1 MKRSRII
8 VLVYVFLLMS
18 SVSVVRADGPDA
30 GGTPSWSRRTSLVL
44 GTVIAREEV
53 IAPPAPRHWRVTV
66 KVDRVLFGKVTT
78 PTLTFA
84 MDVPM
89 WQPPKEGRRYRI
101 ATTGPGPDD
110 VAETAP
116 LLDEAP
122 GARSRPFAGAIGNAM
137 PLPDDDRSASAIM
150 VAFGTKNAVPARD
163 AILTLVAADPSLRA
177 TTTRFACAERD
188 EHDDSTAVHLDPV
201 TTPEWLGRQRA
212 AVDAGRTYPRVM
224 VLPGDFPG
232 ARALDPATIAPGDL
246 PRRARPQSVIA
257 AVDSNGD
264 GRPDLVALRS
274 CRRSTGCDNES
285 CEDVWTLLAGK
296 WSRRDRTCGD

>member
-1 MKRSRII
+1 MTL
-8 VLVYVFLLMS
+8 LVCLLMLAAGA
-18 SVSVVRADGPDA
+18 SVTRADGPDA
-30 GGTPSWSRRTSLVL
+30 GEAPSRSKRTLVVL
-44 GTVIAREEV
+44 GTVIASEDV
-53 IAPPAPRHWRVTV
+53 IAPPAPRHWRVTA

-89 WQPPKEGRRYRI
+89 WDPPKEGRRYRI

-150 VAFGTKNAVPARD
+150 VAFGTENAVPTRD

-177 TTTRFACAERD
+177 TTTRFVCAERD
-188 EHDDSTAVHLDPV
+188 DNGDSTAVHLDPV
-201 TTPEWLGRQRA
+201 TTPEWLARQRA
-212 AVDAGRTYPRVM
+212 AVDAGRSYPRVM
-224 VLPGDFPG
+224 VLPGDLPG
-232 ARALDPATIAPGDL
+232 ARALDPATIVPGDL
-246 PRRARPQSVIA
+246 PRRTRPGSVIA

-274 CRRSTGCDNES
+274 CKGAKRCDKES
-285 CEDVWTLLAGK
+285 CENVGTLVAGK
-296 WSRRDRTCGD
+296 WGRRDRTCGD